1 MIYLVKEVLLEKNFI
16 DLWVIRIFIY
26 ILRDISKDDK
36 LKVLIN

>member
-1 MIYLVKEVLLEKNFI
+1 MIYLVKEVLLKKKFI
-16 DLWVIRIFIY
+16 DLWVISIFIY

>member
-1 MIYLVKEVLLEKNFI
+1 MIYLVKEVLSKKNFI

-36 LKVLIN
+36 IKVLIN

>member
-1 MIYLVKEVLLEKNFI
+1 MIYLVKEVLLKKKSI

>member
-1 MIYLVKEVLLEKNFI
+1 MIYLVKEVLLKKNFI

-36 LKVLIN
+36 IKVLIN

>member
-1 MIYLVKEVLLEKNFI
+1 MIYLVKEVLLKKNFI